1 MTCQSDAPTLEMVH
15 DGPCLHEG
23 AVISKSTLDEPACA
37 VQETKY
43 EGGAKPNII
52 DGGISP
58 STLEQTPALALVYSE
73 QSQCLQT
80 HVSSSVDPS
89 LNIHGDISGRKG
101 RAQRSLKWLQQETD
115 LLQIA
120 IWVVASDFRRLQLLE
135 PIVGDAPT
143 SYPPIIDDY
152 GLKGKSIY
160 TAFFDHLDMGTFI
173 CRKCGHTVEGDL
185 EIAIAH
191 QRAVHFLHEPY
202 RCHALN
208 DQCGCRFASPSML
221 HAHQANAGH

>member
-1 MTCQSDAPTLEMVH
+1 MV
-15 DGPCLHEG
+15 
-23 AVISKSTLDEPACA
+23 SKATSTGHHFFYLTR
-37 VQETKY
+37 VS
-43 EGGAKPNII
+43 GGAKPNII

-58 STLEQTPALALVYSE
+58 STLEQTPALALVHSE
-73 QSQCLQT
+73 QSTSCQCLQT
-80 HVSSSVDPS
+80 HVSSGMDPS

-101 RAQRSLKWLQQETD
+101 RALSTQRSLKWFQQEID

-160 TAFFDHLDMGTFI
+160 TAFFDHLDMGAFI
-173 CRKCGHTVEGDL
+173 CRKCGHTVEEDL

-191 QRAVHFLHEPY
+191 QRAMHFLHEPY

-208 DQCGCRFASPSML
+208 DQW
-221 HAHQANAGH
+221 